1 MGKKLLLNLVSAL
14 SIGLLFFALFAP
26 SSFPALSSPIALL
39 AGLAGIFCL
48 ILFIVLF
55 RRDHTKEETFAM
67 LKQMFLS
74 GEDVNEHPVL
84 VTVLFLIAI
93 LCWVLLMTD
102 NGLLFE
108 KMLLFIESGG

>member
-1 MGKKLLLNLVSAL
+1 
-14 SIGLLFFALFAP
+14 
-26 SSFPALSSPIALL
+26 
-39 AGLAGIFCL
+39 
-48 ILFIVLF
+48 
-55 RRDHTKEETFAM
+55 M

-93 LCWVLLMTD
+93 LCWVLLVTD